1 MAPRD
6 ASRVCPYCGAK
17 VVLDECAIVST
28 AKPLGASVGATT
40 DDGARFDSGL
50 EPGVQESP
58 VTEVRRLTPPSG
70 AKVHGYCGIYPIIAP
85 PTAVGR
91 AGRLRRATSL
101 LKPVAARGDARDL
114 PRRACPRCSS
124 PLPVAMDDHDAYI
137 LSVVG
142 LNRAGKTYFLGA
154 TLYAATRNDALA
166 AYGVT
171 SITPL
176 GDTAGRLHR
185 DYARPLF
192 KADHTLP
199 VTPLHAHLER
209 GPLTFKVSMRDGT
222 TFVLVT
228 HDVSGEAL
236 MSENDRAVT
245 AGFVR
250 RADALIFMADP
261 LDMPVIAGRQT
272 AAVVAEYGGADRTLN
287 QSALLQVVL
296 DELAP
301 AARRA
306 KPPLVLAVSK
316 SDLISESFGRPFRF
330 ADQTNLDD
338 WRNDCT
344 EVHYE
349 VRDLLHEVGEDSLI
363 RIADQLDNSTFHAVS
378 VLGPS
383 RIRDSNGGRPAPVRV
398 LDPLAV
404 SLNRLSHAISAA
416 RGH

>member
-1 MAPRD
+1 MQEP
-6 ASRVCPYCGAK
+6 SG
-17 VVLDECAIVST
+17 T
-28 AKPLGASVGATT
+28 A
-40 DDGARFDSGL
+40 
-50 EPGVQESP
+50 VQ
-58 VTEVRRLTPPSG
+58 RLTPPSG
-70 AKVHGYCGIYPIIAP
+70 ATVHGYYDNYPIIEP
-85 PTAVGR
+85 PTMVGR
-91 AGRLRRATSL
+91 AGRFKRAASL
-101 LKPVAARGDARDL
+101 LTPVAARGDARDL
-114 PRRACPRCSS
+114 PRRACPRCFV

-142 LNRAGKTYFLGA
+142 LNRAGKTYFLDS

-171 SITPL
+171 SIIPL
-176 GDTAGRLHR
+176 GDTAERLHR
-185 DYARPLF
+185 DYAQPLF
-192 KADHTLP
+192 NKDHTIP
-199 VTPLHAHLER
+199 VTLRYAHLER

-222 TFVLVT
+222 TFVLLT

-261 LDMPVIAGRQT
+261 LDMPVIARMQT
-272 AAVVAEYGGADRTLN
+272 AAVVDEVGDRNLN
-287 QSALLQVVL
+287 QSALLQMVI

-301 AARRA
+301 TARRA

-316 SDLISESFGRPFRF
+316 SDLISESFDRPFRF
-330 ADQTNLDD
+330 AEQTNLDN
-338 WRNDCT
+338 WRQDCV
-344 EVHYE
+344 EVHHE
-349 VRDLLHEVGEDSLI
+349 VRDLLHEVGEVSLI

-378 VLGPS
+378 VLGPN

-404 SLNRLSHAISAA
+404 ALNGLSHAISAA